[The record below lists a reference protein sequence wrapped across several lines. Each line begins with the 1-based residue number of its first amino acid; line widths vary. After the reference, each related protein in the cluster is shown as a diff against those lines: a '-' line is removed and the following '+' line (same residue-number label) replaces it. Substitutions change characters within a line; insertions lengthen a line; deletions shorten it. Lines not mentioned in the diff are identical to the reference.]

1 MNKYL
6 TIFFIPFLF
15 ACKSKEVIVT
25 QEPLKERSQAYLTR
39 NIEKNKFDFEWLG
52 MKLDAE
58 FTSGEEQQGFK
69 ATVRMRKDSA
79 VSVSVSPALGI
90 EVLRLLVDKDSLKM
104 VSDIPGDKYV
114 FLGSVNQLTDLAK
127 IDLDLSTLQDLL
139 IGNPI
144 GLSREEGRMKS
155 GIEKLDVEY
164 YTLVSRMSRRVRR
177 ASEDQDSLTNRDG
190 RRVPKRLEDNDWI
203 SSKFWIESDLFKV
216 VKCELTDIRTK
227 RMVQINYS
235 EFDEED
241 PSHYPHKCKIQIDDL
256 KGKTSLDFKI
266 VRVNTQNHYDFSFDY
281 DKDYPIKGN
290 RNERAE

>member
-1 MNKYL
+1 LSKHIVIL
-6 TIFFIPFLF
+6 FIPFLF
-15 ACKSKEVIVT
+15 ACKSKEVVET
-25 QEPLKERSQAYLTR
+25 QEPLKERTQAFLTR
-39 NIEKNKFDFEWLG
+39 HIDKNKFEFEWLG

-90 EVLRLLVDKDSLKM
+90 EVLRMLVDKDSLKM
-104 VSDIPGDKYV
+104 VSEIPGDKYV
-114 FLGSVNQLTDLAK
+114 FLGSVNQLSELAK
-127 IDLDLSTLQDLL
+127 IDLDVSTMQDLL

-164 YTLVSRMSRRVRR
+164 YTLISRMSRRVRR
-177 ASEDQDSLTNRDG
+177 ATEVQDSSSTAEG
-190 RRVPKRLEDNDWI
+190 RRIPKRLEDNDWI
-203 SSKFWIESDLFKV
+203 SSKFWIESNFYKIA
-216 VKCELTDIRTK
+216 KCELTDVRTR

-241 PSHYPHKCKIQIDDL
+241 PSHYPRKCNIQIDDV

-266 VRVNTQNHYDFSFDY
+266 IRINTQNHYDFSFDY
-281 DKDYPIKGN
+281 DKDYPIK
-290 RNERAE
+290 RK

>member
-1 MNKYL
+1 MNKYFIIL
-6 TIFFIPFLF
+6 FIPFLF
-15 ACKSKEVIVT
+15 ACKSKEVVVT
-25 QEPLKERSQAYLTR
+25 QEPLKERTQAFLTR
-39 NIEKNKFDFEWLG
+39 NIEKNRFEFDWLG

-69 ATVRMRKDSA
+69 ATVRMRRDSA

-177 ASEDQDSLTNRDG
+177 ATEDQDSLTNRDG

-241 PSHYPHKCKIQIDDL
+241 PSHYPHKCNIQIDDV
-256 KGKTSLDFKI
+256 KGKTALDFKI
-266 VRVNTQNHYDFSFDY
+266 VRLNTQNHYDFSFDY
-281 DKDYPIKGN
+281 DKDYPIK
-290 RNERAE
+290 RK

>member
-1 MNKYL
+1 LSKYTVIL
-6 TIFFIPFLF
+6 FIPFLF
-15 ACKSKEVIVT
+15 GCKTKEVVVT
-25 QEPLKERSQAYLTR
+25 QEPLKERSQAFLTR
-39 NIEKNKFDFEWLG
+39 HIDKNKFEFDWLG

-79 VSVSVSPALGI
+79 VSVSISPALGI
-90 EVLRLLVDKDSLKM
+90 EVLRMLVDKDSLKM
-104 VSDIPGDKYV
+104 VSEIPGDKYV
-114 FLGSVNQLTDLAK
+114 FLGSVDQLSELAK
-127 IDLDLSTLQDLL
+127 IDLDVSTMQDLL

-164 YTLVSRMSRRVRR
+164 YTLISRMSRRVRR
-177 ASEDQDSLTNRDG
+177 ATEVQDSSSSTEG
-190 RRVPKRLEDNDWI
+190 RRIPKRLEDNDWI
-203 SSKFWIESDLFKV
+203 SSKFWIESNFYKIA
-216 VKCELTDIRTK
+216 KCELTDVRTR

-241 PSHYPHKCKIQIDDL
+241 PSHYPRKCNIQIDDI

-266 VRVNTQNHYDFSFDY
+266 IRINTQNHYDFSFDY
-281 DKDYPIKGN
+281 DKDYPIK
-290 RNERAE
+290 RK

>member
-6 TIFFIPFLF
+6 VILFVPFLF
-15 ACKSKEVIVT
+15 GCKSKEVVVT
-25 QEPLKERSQAYLTR
+25 QEPLKERTQAFLTR
-39 NIEKNKFDFEWLG
+39 NIEKNKFEFDWLG

-79 VSVSVSPALGI
+79 VSVSVSPVLGI
-90 EVLRLLVDKDSLKM
+90 EVLRMLVDRDSLKM
-104 VSDIPGDKYV
+104 VSEIPGDKYV
-114 FLGSVNQLTDLAK
+114 FLGSVEQLSELAK
-127 IDLDLSTLQDLL
+127 IDLDVSTMQDLL

-164 YTLVSRMSRRVRR
+164 YTLISRMSRRVRR
-177 ASEDQDSLTNRDG
+177 ASEDQDTLLIREG

-203 SSKFWIESDLFKV
+203 SSKFWIESNFYKV
-216 VKCELTDIRTK
+216 AKCELTDLRTR

-241 PSHYPHKCKIQIDDL
+241 VSHYPHKCNIQIEDV

-266 VRVNTQNHYDFSFDY
+266 VRLNTQNHYDFTFDY
-281 DKDYPIKGN
+281 DKDYPIK
-290 RNERAE
+290 RK

>member
-1 MNKYL
+1 MNKYIV
-6 TIFFIPFLF
+6 IFFIPFLF
-15 ACKSKEVIVT
+15 ACKSKQVVEI
-25 QEPLKERSQAYLTR
+25 QEPLKERSQAFLTR
-39 NIEKNKFDFEWLG
+39 HIDKNKFDFEWLG

-104 VSDIPGDKYV
+104 VSEIPGDKYV
-114 FLGSVNQLTDLAK
+114 FLGSVDQLTDLAK

-177 ASEDQDSLTNRDG
+177 ASEDQDSLSNNEG
-190 RRVPKRLEDNDWI
+190 RRIPKRLEDNDWI
-203 SSKFWIESDLFKV
+203 SSKFWIESNNYKV
-216 VKCELTDIRTK
+216 AKCELTDIRTK

-241 PSHYPHKCKIQIDDL
+241 PSHYPHKCNIQIDDV
-256 KGKTSLDFKI
+256 KGKTALDFKI
-266 VRVNTQNHYDFSFDY
+266 VRLNTQNHYDFSFDY
-281 DKDYPIKGN
+281 DKEYPIK
-290 RNERAE
+290 RN

>member
-1 MNKYL
+1 LNKYFIIL
-6 TIFFIPFLF
+6 FIPFLF
-15 ACKSKEVIVT
+15 ACKSKEVVVT
-25 QEPLKERSQAYLTR
+25 QEPLKERTQAFLTR
-39 NIEKNKFDFEWLG
+39 NIEKNRFEFDWLG

-177 ASEDQDSLTNRDG
+177 ATEDQDSLTIRDG

-203 SSKFWIESDLFKV
+203 SSKFWIESDLYKV

-241 PSHYPHKCKIQIDDL
+241 PSHYPHKCNIQIDDV
-256 KGKTSLDFKI
+256 KGKTALDFKI
-266 VRVNTQNHYDFSFDY
+266 VRLNTQNHYDFSFDY
-281 DKDYPIKGN
+281 DKDYPIK
-290 RNERAE
+290 RK

>member
-6 TIFFIPFLF
+6 VILFVPFLF
-15 ACKSKEVIVT
+15 GCKSKEIVVT
-25 QEPLKERSQAYLTR
+25 QEPLKERTQAFLTR
-39 NIEKNKFDFEWLG
+39 HIDKNKFEFDWLG

-90 EVLRLLVDKDSLKM
+90 EVLRMLVDRDSLKM
-104 VSDIPGDKYV
+104 VSEIPGDKYV
-114 FLGSVNQLTDLAK
+114 FLGSVEQLSELAK
-127 IDLDLSTLQDLL
+127 IDLDVSTMQDLL

-164 YTLVSRMSRRVRR
+164 YTLISRMSRRVRR
-177 ASEDQDSLTNRDG
+177 ASEDQDTLVIREG

-203 SSKFWIESDLFKV
+203 SSKFWIESNFYKV
-216 VKCELTDIRTK
+216 AKCELTDLRTK

-241 PSHYPHKCKIQIDDL
+241 VSHYPHKCNIQIEDV
-256 KGKTSLDFKI
+256 KGKTSLDLKI
-266 VRVNTQNHYDFSFDY
+266 VRLNTQNHYDFTFDY
-281 DKDYPIKGN
+281 DKDYPIK
-290 RNERAE
+290 RK

>member
-1 MNKYL
+1 M
-6 TIFFIPFLF
+6 
-15 ACKSKEVIVT
+15 T
-25 QEPLKERSQAYLTR
+25 QEPLKERTQAFLTR
-39 NIEKNKFDFEWLG
+39 HLDKNKFEFEWLG

-58 FTSGEEQQGFK
+58 FTSGEEQQGFN
-69 ATVRMRKDSA
+69 ATARMRRDSA

-104 VSDIPGDKYV
+104 VSDIPGDRYV
-114 FLGSVNQLTDLAK
+114 FLGSVDELSDLAK

-144 GLSREEGRMKS
+144 GLNREEGKMKS

-164 YTLVSRMSRRVRR
+164 YTLVSRMSRRVRK
-177 ASEDQDSLTNRDG
+177 ATELQDSLETHEV

-203 SSKFWIESDLFKV
+203 SSKFWIEANLYKV
-216 VKCELTDIRTK
+216 VKCELTDLRTK
-227 RMVQINYS
+227 RIVQINYS

-241 PSHYPHKCKIQIDDL
+241 PSHYPRKCNIQIDDV

-266 VRVNTQNHYDFSFDY
+266 VRINTQNHYDFSFDY
-281 DKDYPIKGN
+281 DKDYPIK
-290 RNERAE
+290 RK

>member
-1 MNKYL
+1 MNKYIV
-6 TIFFIPFLF
+6 IFFIPFLF
-15 ACKSKEVIVT
+15 ACKSKQVVEI
-25 QEPLKERSQAYLTR
+25 QEPLKERSQAFLTR
-39 NIEKNKFDFEWLG
+39 HIDKNKFDFEWLG

-104 VSDIPGDKYV
+104 VSEIPGDKYV
-114 FLGSVNQLTDLAK
+114 FLGSVDQLTDLAK

-177 ASEDQDSLTNRDG
+177 ASEDQDSLSNNEG
-190 RRVPKRLEDNDWI
+190 RRIPKRLEDNDWI
-203 SSKFWIESDLFKV
+203 SSKFWIESNNYKV
-216 VKCELTDIRTK
+216 AKCELTDIRTK

-241 PSHYPHKCKIQIDDL
+241 PSHYPHKCNIQIDDV
-256 KGKTSLDFKI
+256 KGKTALDFKI
-266 VRVNTQNHYDFSFDY
+266 VRLNTQNHYDFSFDY
-281 DKDYPIKGN
+281 DKEYPIK
-290 RNERAE
+290 RK

>member
-1 MNKYL
+1 LNKYL
-6 TIFFIPFLF
+6 VILFIPFLF
-15 ACKSKEVIVT
+15 ACKSKEVVVT
-25 QEPLKERSQAYLTR
+25 QEPLKERSQAFLTR
-39 NIEKNKFDFEWLG
+39 HIDKNKFEFDWLG

-79 VSVSVSPALGI
+79 VSVSISPALGI
-90 EVLRLLVDKDSLKM
+90 EVLRMLVVKDSLKM
-104 VSDIPGDKYV
+104 VSEIPGDKYV
-114 FLGSVNQLTDLAK
+114 FLGSVDELSELAK
-127 IDLDLSTLQDLL
+127 IDLDVSTMQDLL

-164 YTLVSRMSRRVRR
+164 YTLISRMSRRVRR
-177 ASEDQDSLTNRDG
+177 ASEEQDSLATRDG

-203 SSKFWIESDLFKV
+203 SSKFWIESNLYKV
-216 VKCELTDIRTK
+216 VKCELTDLRTR

-241 PSHYPHKCKIQIDDL
+241 LSHYPHKCNIQIDDI

-266 VRVNTQNHYDFSFDY
+266 IRTNTQNHYDFSFDF
-281 DKDYPIKGN
+281 DKDYPIK
-290 RNERAE
+290 RK

>member
-1 MNKYL
+1 MSKHIVIL
-6 TIFFIPFLF
+6 FIPFLF
-15 ACKSKEVIVT
+15 ACKSKVVVET
-25 QEPLKERSQAYLTR
+25 QEPLKERTQAFLTR
-39 NIEKNKFDFEWLG
+39 HLDKNKFEFEWLG

-90 EVLRLLVDKDSLKM
+90 EVLRLLVNKDSLKM
-104 VSDIPGDKYV
+104 VSDIPGDRYV
-114 FLGSVNQLTDLAK
+114 FLGSVEQLSDLAK

-144 GLSREEGRMKS
+144 GLSREEGKMKS
-155 GIEKLDVEY
+155 GIEKLDIEY
-164 YTLVSRMSRRVRR
+164 YTLLSRMSRRVRR
-177 ASEDQDSLTNRDG
+177 ATEVQDSLSTREG

-203 SSKFWIESDLFKV
+203 SSKFWIESNFYKV
-216 VKCELTDIRTK
+216 VKCELTDVRTK

-241 PSHYPHKCKIQIDDL
+241 PSHYPHKCSIQVDDA

-266 VRVNTQNHYDFSFDY
+266 IRINTQNHYDFSFDY
-281 DKDYPIKGN
+281 DKDYPIK
-290 RNERAE
+290 RK

>member
-1 MNKYL
+1 LNKYFIIL
-6 TIFFIPFLF
+6 FIPFLF
-15 ACKSKEVIVT
+15 ACKSKEVVVT
-25 QEPLKERSQAYLTR
+25 QEPLKERTQAFLTR
-39 NIEKNKFDFEWLG
+39 NIEKNRFEFDWLG

-104 VSDIPGDKYV
+104 VSEIPGDKYV

-177 ASEDQDSLTNRDG
+177 ATEDQDSLTIRDG

-203 SSKFWIESDLFKV
+203 SSKFWIESDLYKV

-235 EFDEED
+235 EFDEEA
-241 PSHYPHKCKIQIDDL
+241 PSHYPHKCNIQIDDV
-256 KGKTSLDFKI
+256 KGKTALDFKI
-266 VRVNTQNHYDFSFDY
+266 VRLNTQNHYDFSFDY
-281 DKDYPIKGN
+281 DKDYPIK
-290 RNERAE
+290 RK

>member
-6 TIFFIPFLF
+6 VILFIPFLF
-15 ACKSKEVIVT
+15 ACKSKEVVVT
-25 QEPLKERSQAYLTR
+25 QEPLKERSQAFLTR
-39 NIEKNKFDFEWLG
+39 HIDKNKFEFDWLG

-79 VSVSVSPALGI
+79 VSVSISPALGI
-90 EVLRLLVDKDSLKM
+90 EVLRMLVVKDSLKM
-104 VSDIPGDKYV
+104 VSEIPGDKYV
-114 FLGSVNQLTDLAK
+114 FLGSVDELSELAK
-127 IDLDLSTLQDLL
+127 IDLDVSTMQDLL

-164 YTLVSRMSRRVRR
+164 YTLISRMSRRVRR
-177 ASEDQDSLTNRDG
+177 ASEEQDSLATRDG

-203 SSKFWIESDLFKV
+203 SSKFWIESNLYKV
-216 VKCELTDIRTK
+216 VKCELTDLRTR

-241 PSHYPHKCKIQIDDL
+241 LSHYPHKCNIQIDDI

-266 VRVNTQNHYDFSFDY
+266 IRTNTQNHYDFSFDY
-281 DKDYPIKGN
+281 DKDYPIK
-290 RNERAE
+290 RK

>member
-1 MNKYL
+1 LNKYL

>member
-6 TIFFIPFLF
+6 IILLIPFLF
-15 ACKSKEVIVT
+15 ACKSKEVVVT
-25 QEPLKERSQAYLTR
+25 QEPLKERTQAFLTR
-39 NIEKNKFDFEWLG
+39 NIEKNKFEFDWLG

-114 FLGSVNQLTDLAK
+114 FLGSVNQLTELAK

-203 SSKFWIESDLFKV
+203 SSKFWIESDLYKV

-241 PSHYPHKCKIQIDDL
+241 PSHYPHKCNIQIDDV
-256 KGKTSLDFKI
+256 KGKTVLDFKI
-266 VRVNTQNHYDFSFDY
+266 VRLNTQNHYDFSFDY
-281 DKDYPIKGN
+281 DKDYPIK
-290 RNERAE
+290 RK

>member
-1 MNKYL
+1 MNK
-6 TIFFIPFLF
+6 FFIILLIPFLF
-15 ACKSKEVIVT
+15 ACKGKEVVVT
-25 QEPLKERSQAYLTR
+25 QEPLKERTQAFLTR
-39 NIEKNKFDFEWLG
+39 HLDKNKFDFEWLG

-58 FTSGEEQQGFK
+58 FTNGEEQQGFK

-104 VSDIPGDKYV
+104 VSEIPGDKYV
-114 FLGSVNQLTDLAK
+114 FSGSVDQLTELAK

-144 GLSREEGRMKS
+144 GLSREEGKMKS

-164 YTLVSRMSRRVRR
+164 YTLVSRLSRRVRR
-177 ASEDQDSLTNRDG
+177 ATEVQDSLANREG

-203 SSKFWIESDLFKV
+203 SSKFWIESSLYKV
-216 VKCELTDIRTK
+216 VKCELTDMRTK

-235 EFDEED
+235 DFDEEH
-241 PSHYPHKCKIQIDDL
+241 PSHYPHKCNIRIDDV
-256 KGKTSLDFKI
+256 KGNTSLDFKI
-266 VRVNTQNHYDFSFDY
+266 MRLNTQNHYDFSFDY
-281 DKDYPIKGN
+281 DKDYPIK
-290 RNERAE
+290 RK

>member
-1 MNKYL
+1 MNK
-6 TIFFIPFLF
+6 FFVILLIPFLF
-15 ACKSKEVIVT
+15 ACKSKEVVVT
-25 QEPLKERSQAYLTR
+25 QEPLKERTQAFLTR
-39 NIEKNKFDFEWLG
+39 HLDKNKFDFEWLG

-69 ATVRMRKDSA
+69 ATVRMRRDSA

-104 VSDIPGDKYV
+104 VSEIPGDKYV
-114 FLGSVNQLTDLAK
+114 FLGSVDQLTDLAK

-144 GLSREEGRMKS
+144 GLSREEGKMKS

-177 ASEDQDSLTNRDG
+177 ATEVQDSLATREG

-203 SSKFWIESDLFKV
+203 SSKFWIESSLYKV
-216 VKCELTDIRTK
+216 VKCELTDMRTK

-235 EFDEED
+235 DFDEED
-241 PSHYPHKCKIQIDDL
+241 PSHYPHKCNIQIDDV

-266 VRVNTQNHYDFSFDY
+266 MRLNTQNHYEFSFDY
-281 DKDYPIKGN
+281 DKDYPIK
-290 RNERAE
+290 RK

>member
-6 TIFFIPFLF
+6 VILFVPFLF
-15 ACKSKEVIVT
+15 GCKSKEVVVT
-25 QEPLKERSQAYLTR
+25 QEPLKERTQAFLTR
-39 NIEKNKFDFEWLG
+39 NIEKNKFEFDWLG

-90 EVLRLLVDKDSLKM
+90 EVLRMLVDRDSLKM
-104 VSDIPGDKYV
+104 VSEIPGDKYV
-114 FLGSVNQLTDLAK
+114 FLGSVEQLSELAK
-127 IDLDLSTLQDLL
+127 IDLDVSTMQDLL
-139 IGNPI
+139 VGNPI

-164 YTLVSRMSRRVRR
+164 YTLISRLSRRVRR
-177 ASEDQDSLTNRDG
+177 ASEDQDTLLIREG

-203 SSKFWIESDLFKV
+203 SSKFWIESNFYKV
-216 VKCELTDIRTK
+216 AKCELTDLRTR

-241 PSHYPHKCKIQIDDL
+241 VSHYPHKCNIQIEDV

-266 VRVNTQNHYDFSFDY
+266 VRLNTQNHYDFSFDY
-281 DKDYPIKGN
+281 DKDYPIK
-290 RNERAE
+290 RK

>member
-1 MNKYL
+1 MNKYFIIL
-6 TIFFIPFLF
+6 FIPFLF
-15 ACKSKEVIVT
+15 ACKSKEVVVT
-25 QEPLKERSQAYLTR
+25 QEPLKERTQAFLTR
-39 NIEKNKFDFEWLG
+39 NIEKNRFEFDWLG

-104 VSDIPGDKYV
+104 VSEIPGDKYV
-114 FLGSVNQLTDLAK
+114 FLGSVTQLTDLAK

-177 ASEDQDSLTNRDG
+177 ATEDQDSLTIRDG

-203 SSKFWIESDLFKV
+203 SSKFWIESDLYKV

-241 PSHYPHKCKIQIDDL
+241 PSHYPHKCNIQIDDV
-256 KGKTSLDFKI
+256 KGKTALDFKI
-266 VRVNTQNHYDFSFDY
+266 VRLNTQNHYDFSFDY
-281 DKDYPIKGN
+281 DKDYPIK
-290 RNERAE
+290 RK

>member
-1 MNKYL
+1 LNKYL
-6 TIFFIPFLF
+6 VILFIPFLF
-15 ACKSKEVIVT
+15 ACKSKKVVVT
-25 QEPLKERSQAYLTR
+25 QEPLKERSQAFLTR
-39 NIEKNKFDFEWLG
+39 HIDKNKFEFDWLG

-79 VSVSVSPALGI
+79 VSVSISPALGI
-90 EVLRLLVDKDSLKM
+90 EVLRMLVVKDSLKM
-104 VSDIPGDKYV
+104 VSEIPGDKYV
-114 FLGSVNQLTDLAK
+114 FLGSVDELSELAK
-127 IDLDLSTLQDLL
+127 IDLDVSTMQDLL

-164 YTLVSRMSRRVRR
+164 YTLISRMSRRVRR
-177 ASEDQDSLTNRDG
+177 ASEEQDSLATRDG

-203 SSKFWIESDLFKV
+203 SSKFWIESNLYKV
-216 VKCELTDIRTK
+216 VKCELTDLRTR

-241 PSHYPHKCKIQIDDL
+241 LSHYPHKCNIQIDDI

-266 VRVNTQNHYDFSFDY
+266 IRTNTQNHYDFSFDY
-281 DKDYPIKGN
+281 DKDYPIK
-290 RNERAE
+290 RK

>member
-1 MNKYL
+1 MNKYTVIL
-6 TIFFIPFLF
+6 FIPFLF
-15 ACKSKEVIVT
+15 ACKTKEVVVT
-25 QEPLKERSQAYLTR
+25 QEPLKERSQAFLTR
-39 NIEKNKFDFEWLG
+39 HIDKNKFEFDWLG

-79 VSVSVSPALGI
+79 VSVSISPALGI
-90 EVLRLLVDKDSLKM
+90 EVLRMLVDKDSLKM
-104 VSDIPGDKYV
+104 VSEIPGDKYV
-114 FLGSVNQLTDLAK
+114 FLGSVDQLSELAK
-127 IDLDLSTLQDLL
+127 IDLDVSTMQDML

-164 YTLVSRMSRRVRR
+164 YTLISRMSRRVRR
-177 ASEDQDSLTNRDG
+177 ATEVQDSSSTIEG
-190 RRVPKRLEDNDWI
+190 RRIPKRLEDNDWI
-203 SSKFWIESDLFKV
+203 SSKFWIESNFYKIT
-216 VKCELTDIRTK
+216 KCELTDVRTR

-241 PSHYPHKCKIQIDDL
+241 PSHYPRKCNIQIDDV

-266 VRVNTQNHYDFSFDY
+266 IRINTQNHYDFSFDY
-281 DKDYPIKGN
+281 DKDYPIK
-290 RNERAE
+290 RK

>member
-1 MNKYL
+1 MSKHIVIL
-6 TIFFIPFLF
+6 FIPFLF
-15 ACKSKEVIVT
+15 ACKSKEVVET
-25 QEPLKERSQAYLTR
+25 QEPLKERTQAFLTR
-39 NIEKNKFDFEWLG
+39 HLDKNKFEFEWLG

-104 VSDIPGDKYV
+104 VSDIPGDRYV
-114 FLGSVNQLTDLAK
+114 FFGSVEQLSDLAK

-144 GLSREEGRMKS
+144 GLSREEGKMKS
-155 GIEKLDVEY
+155 GIEKLDIEY
-164 YTLVSRMSRRVRR
+164 YTLLSRMSRRVRR
-177 ASEDQDSLTNRDG
+177 VTEVQDSLSTREG

-203 SSKFWIESDLFKV
+203 SSKFWIESNLYKV
-216 VKCELTDIRTK
+216 VKCELTDVRTK

-241 PSHYPHKCKIQIDDL
+241 PSHYPHKCSIQIDDA

-266 VRVNTQNHYDFSFDY
+266 IRINTQNHYDFSFDY
-281 DKDYPIKGN
+281 DKDYPIK
-290 RNERAE
+290 RK

>member
-1 MNKYL
+1 MNKYFIIL
-6 TIFFIPFLF
+6 FIPFLF
-15 ACKSKEVIVT
+15 ACKSKEVVVT
-25 QEPLKERSQAYLTR
+25 QEPLKERTQAFLTR
-39 NIEKNKFDFEWLG
+39 NIEKNRFEFDWLG

-177 ASEDQDSLTNRDG
+177 ASEEQDSLTNRDG

-241 PSHYPHKCKIQIDDL
+241 PSHYPHKCNIQIDDV
-256 KGKTSLDFKI
+256 KGKTALDFKI
-266 VRVNTQNHYDFSFDY
+266 IRLNTQNHYDFSFDY
-281 DKDYPIKGN
+281 DKDYPIRRK
-290 RNERAE
+290 

>member
-1 MNKYL
+1 LNKYL
-6 TIFFIPFLF
+6 VILFIPFLF
-15 ACKSKEVIVT
+15 ACKSKEVVVT
-25 QEPLKERSQAYLTR
+25 QEPLKERSQAFLTR
-39 NIEKNKFDFEWLG
+39 HIDKNKFEFDWLG

-79 VSVSVSPALGI
+79 VSVSISPALGI
-90 EVLRLLVDKDSLKM
+90 EVLRMLVVNDSLKM
-104 VSDIPGDKYV
+104 VSEIPGDKYV
-114 FLGSVNQLTDLAK
+114 FLGSVDELSELAK
-127 IDLDLSTLQDLL
+127 IDLDVSTMQDLL

-164 YTLVSRMSRRVRR
+164 YTLISRMSRRVRR
-177 ASEDQDSLTNRDG
+177 ASEEQDSLATRDG

-203 SSKFWIESDLFKV
+203 SSKFWIESNLYKV
-216 VKCELTDIRTK
+216 VKCELTDLRTR

-241 PSHYPHKCKIQIDDL
+241 LSHYPHKCNIQIDDI

-266 VRVNTQNHYDFSFDY
+266 IRTNTQNHYDFSFDY
-281 DKDYPIKGN
+281 DKDYPIK
-290 RNERAE
+290 RK

>member
-1 MNKYL
+1 MNK
-6 TIFFIPFLF
+6 FFVILLVPFLF
-15 ACKSKEVIVT
+15 ACKSREVVVT
-25 QEPLKERSQAYLTR
+25 QEPLKERTQAFLTR
-39 NIEKNKFDFEWLG
+39 HLDKNKFDFEWLG

-58 FTSGEEQQGFK
+58 FTRGDEQQGFK

-104 VSDIPGDKYV
+104 VSEIPGDKYV
-114 FLGSVNQLTDLAK
+114 FLGSVDQLTELAK

-144 GLSREEGRMKS
+144 GLNREEGKMKS

-177 ASEDQDSLTNRDG
+177 ATEVQDSMATRES
-190 RRVPKRLEDNDWI
+190 RRIPKRLEDNDWI
-203 SSKFWIESDLFKV
+203 SSKFWIESRLYKV

-227 RMVQINYS
+227 RVVQINYS
-235 EFDEED
+235 DFDEED
-241 PSHYPHKCKIQIDDL
+241 PSHYPHKCNIQIDDV
-256 KGKTSLDFKI
+256 KGKTSLDLRI
-266 VRVNTQNHYDFSFDY
+266 IRLNTQNHYDFSFDY
-281 DKDYPIKGN
+281 DRDYPIK
-290 RNERAE
+290 RK

>member
-6 TIFFIPFLF
+6 VILFVPFLF
-15 ACKSKEVIVT
+15 GCKSKEIVVT
-25 QEPLKERSQAYLTR
+25 QEPLKERTQAFLTR
-39 NIEKNKFDFEWLG
+39 HIDKNKFEFDWLG

-90 EVLRLLVDKDSLKM
+90 EVLRMLVDRDSLKM
-104 VSDIPGDKYV
+104 VSEIPGDKYV
-114 FLGSVNQLTDLAK
+114 FLGSVEQLSELAK
-127 IDLDLSTLQDLL
+127 IDLDVSTMQDLL

-155 GIEKLDVEY
+155 GIEKLDMEY
-164 YTLVSRMSRRVRR
+164 YTLISRMSRRVRR
-177 ASEDQDSLTNRDG
+177 ASEDQDTLVIREG

-203 SSKFWIESDLFKV
+203 SSKFWIESNFYKV
-216 VKCELTDIRTK
+216 AKCELTDLRTK

-241 PSHYPHKCKIQIDDL
+241 VSHYPHKCNIQIEDV

-266 VRVNTQNHYDFSFDY
+266 VRLNTQNHYDFTFDY
-281 DKDYPIKGN
+281 DKDYPIK
-290 RNERAE
+290 RK

>member
-1 MNKYL
+1 LNKYL
-6 TIFFIPFLF
+6 IILFIPFLF
-15 ACKSKEVIVT
+15 ACKSKEVVVT
-25 QEPLKERSQAYLTR
+25 QEPLKERTQAFLTR
-39 NIEKNKFDFEWLG
+39 NIEKNRFEFDWLG

-177 ASEDQDSLTNRDG
+177 ATEDQDSLTIRDG

-203 SSKFWIESDLFKV
+203 SSKFWIESDLYKV

-241 PSHYPHKCKIQIDDL
+241 PSHYPHKCNIQIDDV
-256 KGKTSLDFKI
+256 KGKTALDFKI
-266 VRVNTQNHYDFSFDY
+266 VRLNTQNHYDFSFDY
-281 DKDYPIKGN
+281 DKDYPIK
-290 RNERAE
+290 RK